1 LLDRV
6 VGHGDRLLALV
17 VLQAAQPGAAALVER
32 IEVADLDLAAEQ
44 AGFVVA
50 VELQML
56 GGGALTLSSSLS
68 WQLC

>member
-1 LLDRV
+1 MPASSASKTARIWGLASWGWPAWRLLDLYSWRCSSLSR
-6 VGHGDRLLALV
+6 G
-17 VLQAAQPGAAALVER
+17 
-32 IEVADLDLAAEQ
+32 Q

>member
-1 LLDRV
+1 MQLWQLNEAGLD
-6 VGHGDRLLALV
+6 GLGDAC
-17 VLQAAQPGAAALVER
+17 
-32 IEVADLDLAAEQ
+32 LAAEQ

>member
-1 LLDRV
+1 MPASSASKTARIW
-6 VGHGDRLLALV
+6 GLASWRCSSLSR
-17 VLQAAQPGAAALVER
+17 G
-32 IEVADLDLAAEQ
+32 Q